1 MTLALS
7 ADRPEDIRKAGEIL
21 RGGGL
26 VAIPTE
32 TVYGLA
38 AAVFDPAAVARVF
51 AAKGR
56 PADNPLIVHVAE
68 IVDIPKV
75 CAQAPPIAPALAK
88 RFWPGPLTLVMP
100 RRDNVPDGVT
110 AGLPTVAVRCP
121 ANDAARAVIR
131 AAGVPLAAPSANRA
145 GFPSPTTAAHVWN
158 DMDGRV
164 DAILDGGPC
173 RWGVESTILD
183 LTGPVPRLLRPGG
196 VTRAQLEAVLG
207 TVEVD
212 PAVTGPVTE
221 GHSPRAPGMKYRHYA
236 PHAPIYLLHGP
247 LNAAATYVKALARPG
262 TAVLCFNGEQER
274 FRPVPCVPYGDGDS
288 PESLARGLF
297 EALRKLDAP
306 EIRCIYARCPEGDG
320 LYEAVRNRLSRAAGF
335 AVIEV

>member
-1 MTLALS
+1 
-7 ADRPEDIRKAGEIL
+7 
-21 RGGGL
+21 

-38 AAVFDPAAVARVF
+38 ASAFDSAAVARVF

-56 PADNPLIVHVAE
+56 PADNPLIVHIAE
-68 IVDIPKV
+68 IVDLPKV
-75 CAQAPPIAPALAK
+75 CAQIPPIAPAVAK
-88 RFWPGPLTLVMP
+88 RFWPGPLTLVLP
-100 RRDNVPDGVT
+100 RRDKVPDTVT

-121 ANDAARAVIR
+121 AHDAARAVIR

-158 DMDGRV
+158 DMDGRA

-173 RWGVESTILD
+173 RCGVESTILD
-183 LTGPVPRLLRPGG
+183 LSGQPPRILRPGG
-196 VTRAQLEAVLG
+196 VARAQLEAALG
-207 TVEVD
+207 AVEVD
-212 PAVTGPVTE
+212 PAVTGPLAE
-221 GHSPRAPGMKYRHYA
+221 GEAPRAPGMKYRHYA
-236 PHAPIYLLHGP
+236 PHAPVYLLHGP
-247 LNAAATYVKALARPG
+247 LDAAAAYVKALARPG
-262 TAVLCFNGEQER
+262 TAALCFNGEQAR
-274 FRPVPCVPYGDGDS
+274 FHPVPCVTYGDADS

-297 EALRKLDAP
+297 DALRTLDAP
-306 EIRCIYARCPEGDG
+306 DIRCIYARCPEGEG